1 MTAIENILGQALAFF
16 YDLIPSFGVSIVMLT
31 IAINLLLFPLTLKQ
45 TRSTRAFQTIQ
56 PEIKRIQKEFKEEPE
71 KMQQEL
77 MRVQREAGA
86 TPLGCFLP
94 IVVQMPIWFALFR
107 LLRDVA
113 NIANGVAVDNIP
125 LPAGSGLL
133 AAVQNGE
140 TQFLG
145 MDLGRL
151 ISDGVTGSTVLHA
164 IPYAL
169 LIVIMVVSQYIQ
181 QWHAQR
187 GSNQSNAELTAQQ
200 RSQQQTQQ
208 LLTRVMPLFIG
219 FVSWNFPAGL
229 AVYWATGNLFRL
241 GQQFA
246 IFAIDGRPDHGNA
259 GGGGGGGGGSSSDG
273 PPSKNGGGGSEDDDT
288 GDATPEKADRPHP
301 VSEKKRRRRRK

>member
-1 MTAIENILGQALAFF
+1 MRAIENTLGQALSLF
-16 YDLIPSFGVSIVMLT
+16 YDIVPSFGVAIVLLT

-45 TRSTRAFQTIQ
+45 TRSTRAFQAIQ
-56 PEIKRIQKEFKEEPE
+56 PEIKRIQKEYKEEPE

-113 NIANGVAVDNIP
+113 SIVNGVPPENVPI
-125 LPAGSGLL
+125 PAGGLL
-133 AAVQNGE
+133 TAVQNGDVN
-140 TQFLG
+140 FLG
-145 MDLGRL
+145 MNLGRL
-151 ISDGVTGSTVLHA
+151 ISDGVTGSGFPGA
-164 IPYAL
+164 IPYAM

-187 GSNQSNAELTAQQ
+187 GSNLSNAELTQQQ

-208 LLTRVMPLFIG
+208 MLTRVMPLFIG

-246 IFAIDGRPDHGNA
+246 IFAIDGRPGHG
-259 GGGGGGGGGSSSDG
+259 GSSGGGGGSESND
-273 PPSKNGGGGSEDDDT
+273 PEPEGGGNGSGDGDTDDEGSD
-288 GDATPEKADRPHP
+288 KADRPHP
-301 VSEKKRRRRRK
+301 VSEKKRRRRRR

>member
-1 MTAIENILGQALAFF
+1 MSAIENILGQALAFF
-16 YDLIPSFGVSIVMLT
+16 YDLVPSFGVSIVLLT
-31 IAINLLLFPLTLKQ
+31 ITINLLLFPLTLKQ
-45 TRSTRAFQTIQ
+45 TRSTRAFQAIQ
-56 PEIKRIQKEFKEEPE
+56 PEIKRIQKEYKEEPE

-77 MRVQREAGA
+77 MRAQREAGA

-94 IVVQMPIWFALFR
+94 LVVQMPIWFALFR

-113 NIANGVAVDNIP
+113 NIANGVAVDSVP
-125 LPAGSGLL
+125 LPQGSGLL
-133 AAVQNGE
+133 TAVQNGD
-140 TQFLG
+140 TNFLG

-151 ISDGVTGSTVLHA
+151 ISEGVTGGTIVQA

-187 GSNQSNAELTAQQ
+187 GTNQSKAELTAQQ
-200 RSQQQTQQ
+200 RQQQQTQQ
-208 LLTRVMPLFIG
+208 MLTRVMPLFIG

-246 IFAIDGRPDHGNA
+246 IFAIDGRPGHGTSGDA
-259 GGGGGGGGGSSSDG
+259 GGESSGGPSGSDSSDG
-273 PPSKNGGGGSEDDDT
+273 SNGETEGGS
-288 GDATPEKADRPHP
+288 TPSRPHP